1 MSNSVT
7 PWTAACQVLCSLLS
21 HGSCSHSRPS
31 SQWCHPTIFSSV
43 VPFSSCLPFFPLSGS
58 FPMNWLFASGGQ
70 SIGASASALASVLPM
85 NSQAWFPAGLTS
97 LISLQPK
104 GLSRVFCSTTF
115 QKHQFFSTQ
124 PSLWSY
130 SHIHHII
137 SRKMIA
143 LIYGTLLA
151 KWTQCSLIN
160 LLAIAF
166 LIVLFFI
173 AFLLG
178 FFFPS
183 RYIMAFLPRN
193 KCLLISWLQSMA
205 TVVLEPKKR
214 KSVTFSTFY

>member
-1 MSNSVT
+1 MTS
-7 PWTAACQVLCSLLS
+7 WILCPLEF
-21 HGSCSHSRPS
+21 
-31 SQWCHPTIFSSV
+31 SQIHVHWVSDTIFPSIWV
-43 VPFSSCLPFFPLSGS
+43 FSNELALCIRWPK
-58 FPMNWLFASGGQ
+58 
-70 SIGASASALASVLPM
+70 IGASASATVLLM
-85 NSQAWFPAGLTS
+85 NTQGSFPLGLTD
-97 LISLQPK
+97 LISLLSK
-104 GLSRVFCSTTF
+104 GLSRVFSSNTF